1 MASVFETWLPG
12 SLSASSAV
20 DQAQLTALTEALAA
34 VWEADAPLSDR
45 LKATVNWIPLV
56 RTCALERGCRHLS

>member
-1 MASVFETWLPG
+1 MSSVFETWLPG

-34 VWEADAPLSDR
+34 IWEADASLNDR
-45 LKATVNWIPLV
+45 LTATVAWIPLV
-56 RTCALERGCRHLS
+56 RTCDLEIGCRHHS